1 MAAPITTIQKQQL
14 TEEQI
19 KEQKLEDLK
28 TLLSENEEALN
39 QIFSIVS
46 ELNNTG
52 ALEAATKLL
61 QAKEEVASIALHQVS
76 REPVTNLINHFMG
89 IAGVLSAM
97 DPEMT
102 KKLVNSL
109 NAGMDETKKLVNSEE
124 KVGIFDLMKVLKDP
138 DVNRAVNFGIHF
150 LKGIGKGLK
159 E

>member
-39 QIFSIVS
+39 QIFSIVG
-46 ELNNTG
+46 ELNNVG

-61 QAKEEVASIALHQVS
+61 QAKEDVAHIVLHQVS

-89 IAGVLSAM
+89 VAGVLTAM
-97 DPEMT
+97 DPAMT
-102 KKLVNSL
+102 KKLVSSL
-109 NAGMDETKKLVNSEE
+109 NSGMDEAKQINNDE
-124 KVGIFDLMKVLKDP
+124 KIGVFDLMKVLKDP
-138 DVNRAVNFGIHF
+138 DVNRAVNFGVHF
-150 LKGIGKGLK
+150 LKGLGKGLK

>member
-14 TEEQI
+14 TEEQM

-28 TLLSENEEALN
+28 ALLSENEEALN
-39 QIFSIVS
+39 QIFSIVG
-46 ELNNTG
+46 ELNKVG

-61 QAKEEVASIALHQVS
+61 QAKEEVAGIVLHQVS

-89 IAGVLSAM
+89 VAGVMTAM

-102 KKLVNSL
+102 KKLVSSL
-109 NAGMDETKKLVNSEE
+109 NSGIDEAKQIKNDE
-124 KVGIFDLMKVLKDP
+124 KVGVFDLMKVLKDP
-138 DVNRAVNFGIHF
+138 DVNRAVNFGVHF
-150 LKGIGKGLK
+150 LKGLGKGLK